1 VPLPSLR
8 SSERPKLKR
17 LTLLTFLAALGLL
30 FVAGPAAAAKPCWKR
45 LIDDWYDGR
54 IDKVYPATCYRD
66 AIKNAGEDVQTYS
79 TLPED
84 LTRAL
89 QSAIRTKSG
98 SRVVPGGQ
106 RGRRITRNPS
116 ATTQKPHK
124 TPAAKTPQEGGS
136 PPPTPP
142 TATPTQA
149 LPLPGRQKP
158 KGFFPRLLDAVGPN
172 NADSIPLPLIFLAG
186 LALVLTAAGAAG
198 MVTRR
203 VQARRAEGPPPPPDT
218 PATP

>member
-1 VPLPSLR
+1 LCGT
-8 SSERPKLKR
+8 ERTTLKR
-17 LTLLTFLAALGLL
+17 LTALTFLALLGLL
-30 FVAGPAAAAKPCWKR
+30 LAAGPAAAAKPCWKR

-89 QSAIRTKSG
+89 QSAIRTKNG

-106 RGRRITRNPS
+106 RGRHVTRKTS
-116 ATTQKPHK
+116 ATSKKHK
-124 TPAAKTPQEGGS
+124 KQPPAKAAKKKTKGGE
-136 PPPTPP
+136 PV
-142 TATPTQA
+142 AV

-158 KGFFPRLLDAVGPN
+158 KGFFPRLLDALGPN

-203 VQARRAEGPPPPPDT
+203 VQARRAGGPPPPDT
-218 PATP
+218 PASP